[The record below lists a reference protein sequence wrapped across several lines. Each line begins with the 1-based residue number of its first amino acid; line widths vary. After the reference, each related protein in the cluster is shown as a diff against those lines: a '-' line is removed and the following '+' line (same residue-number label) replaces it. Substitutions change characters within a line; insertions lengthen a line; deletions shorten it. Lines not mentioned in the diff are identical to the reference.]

1 LPARDG
7 DIETRNRPREDC
19 WVIQHF
25 NSYDGTSI
33 AYLDVGEGPPVL
45 LLHGFAADHTANW
58 VAPGVVD
65 ALVAAG
71 HRVIAPDARGHGAS
85 AKPTEPARYADDAM
99 VRDARALLDHLS
111 IVAVDVVGYSMGALV
126 AARLVPVEPR
136 SRSVVLG
143 GLGEGLA
150 GERRRANRGAIAD
163 ALLADDPSTIEDPTA
178 RGFRKFAD
186 VTGADRRA
194 LAAIQRAPLPTNRTD
209 LGAIAVRALVLAGD
223 RDVLVGSPQRIA
235 DRVPGAT
242 LRIVSG
248 DHLSAVNDP
257 AFRAAIVEFLAE
269 MPRPVTSS

>member
-1 LPARDG
+1 M
-7 DIETRNRPREDC
+7 EDC
-19 WVIQHF
+19 SVIQHF
-25 NSYDGTSI
+25 NSYDATSI
-33 AYLDVGEGPPVL
+33 AYLDAGAGRPVL
-45 LLHGFAADHTANW
+45 LLHGFAADHQANW

-85 AKPTEPARYADDAM
+85 AKPTEPARYGDDAM

-111 IVAVDVVGYSMGALV
+111 IGEVDVVGYSMGALV
-126 AARLVPVEPR
+126 AARLVPVESR

-163 ALLADDPSTIEDPTA
+163 ALLADDPSKIQDPTA
-178 RGFRKFAD
+178 RAFRKFAD
-186 VTGADRRA
+186 LTGADRHA
-194 LAAIQRAPLPTNRTD
+194 LAAIQQAPLPKDRTQ
-209 LGAIAVRALVLAGD
+209 LSAIAVPTLVLAGD
-223 RDVLVGSPQRIA
+223 RDVLVGSPEGIVDRI
-235 DRVPGAT
+235 PGAT

-248 DHLSAVNDP
+248 DHLTAVSDP